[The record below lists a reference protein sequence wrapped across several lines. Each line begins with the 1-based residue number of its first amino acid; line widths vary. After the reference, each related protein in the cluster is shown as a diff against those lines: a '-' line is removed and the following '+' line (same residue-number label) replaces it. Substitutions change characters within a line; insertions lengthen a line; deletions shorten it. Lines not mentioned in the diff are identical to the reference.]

1 MKKNHPFNRS
11 IFILIL
17 LFLTAHSYGQTGLNF
32 QGVARTNNNIILASQ
47 PISLRLSILQ
57 GSSTGIAEY
66 VETRRVTTNAQGLF
80 TAVIGDTGAISTL
93 GNFTTIN
100 WRNTP
105 KFLKIEMDV
114 AASNNFI
121 TMGTTQFQYVAYAQF
136 ANSVDAEN
144 ITGVVPVA
152 RGGTG
157 ANSLSTLK
165 TALALDKV
173 NNTSDLFK
181 PISTA
186 TQTALDLKLNAADT
200 VKYVKQTYLDSALL
214 TKLIITG
221 NAATAT
227 SATTATSA
235 GTASNATKL
244 TTARTIN
251 GVAFDGSADITIT
264 STADAGTLTGATL
277 KSTVTGSSLTSV
289 GTLANLTVTNPIVG
303 SITGN
308 AATATSATTATSAG
322 TASNATKLATARNI
336 NGVAFDGSGDI
347 TITSTADAG
356 TLTGT
361 TLRSTITSSS
371 LTSLG
376 TLTTLTVINPIIGSI
391 TGSATTASTA
401 GNITAT
407 NNNTLTTLPNLTTI
421 GTITTGTW
429 SGTAINAGNLTG
441 TMLASNIVSS
451 SITRVGV
458 LTNTS
463 VNGKLVVGAASEM
476 SNSAILEANS
486 TTKGFLPPRMGFL
499 QRDAIINAERGLLI
513 FCKDCGFY
521 GELQIFNGINWTNIT
536 GGTRLFNI
544 NEKYVPSFGDYF
556 EGGMVA
562 YLLTPSDPGYEA
574 NYYKGFILALN
585 DVENG
590 KRVPINISPYI
601 NAYNSFDNAIGSGST
616 NTDAIIAR
624 LGNTTNHAAGL
635 ARSYRGGGFTDWYLP
650 SASEISAIYE
660 KWNHNTNSVLGEY
673 MDYLS
678 PYSDYGYSTST
689 YDRSDPVYPF
699 RTVLSSIFGQQNYH
713 TDGGDLF
720 FVRPIRNFKVAK

>member
-1 MKKNHPFNRS
+1 
-11 IFILIL
+11 
-17 LFLTAHSYGQTGLNF
+17 
-32 QGVARTNNNIILASQ
+32 
-47 PISLRLSILQ
+47 
-57 GSSTGIAEY
+57 
-66 VETRRVTTNAQGLF
+66 
-80 TAVIGDTGAISTL
+80 
-93 GNFTTIN
+93 
-100 WRNTP
+100 
-105 KFLKIEMDV
+105 
-114 AASNNFI
+114 
-121 TMGTTQFQYVAYAQF
+121 
-136 ANSVDAEN
+136 
-144 ITGVVPVA
+144 
-152 RGGTG
+152 
-157 ANSLSTLK
+157 
-165 TALALDKV
+165 LALDKV
-173 NNTSDLFK
+173 NNTSDLAK

-200 VKYVKQTYLDSALL
+200 VKYVKQSYADSVLLTKFNLKDTVKYTKQAYTDSALQ
-214 TKLIITG
+214 TKLNITG

-227 SATTATSA
+227 SAM
-235 GTASNATKL
+235 KL
-244 TTARTIN
+244 TN
-251 GVAFDGSADITIT
+251 
-264 STADAGTLTGATL
+264 
-277 KSTVTGSSLTSV
+277 
-289 GTLANLTVTNPIVG
+289 
-303 SITGN
+303 
-308 AATATSATTATSAG
+308 
-322 TASNATKLATARNI
+322 ARNI

-347 TITSTADAG
+347 TLSADAG

-391 TGSATTASTA
+391 TGNATTASTA

-441 TMLASNIVSS
+441 TMLASNVVSS

-601 NAYNSFDNAIGSGST
+601 NADNSFDNAIGSGST

-660 KWNHNTNSVLGEY
+660 KWNHNTNSVLAEY

-678 PYSDYGYSTST
+678 PYSEYGYSTST

-699 RTVLSSIFGQQNYH
+699 RTVLFSIFGQQNYH
-713 TDGGDLF
+713 SDGSDLF

>member
-1 MKKNHPFNRS
+1 MKKKHPFNCF
-11 IFILIL
+11 IFRLIL
-17 LFLTAHSYGQTGLNF
+17 LLLTVNSYGQTGLNF
-32 QGVARTNNNIILASQ
+32 QGVARTSNNIILGSQ
-47 PISLRLSILQ
+47 TMSLRLSILQ
-57 GSSTGIAEY
+57 GSATGIAEY

-105 KFLKIEMDV
+105 KFLKIEMDPT
-114 AASNNFI
+114 AGTNFT

-214 TKLIITG
+214 TKLI
-221 NAATAT
+221 
-227 SATTATSA
+227 
-235 GTASNATKL
+235 
-244 TTARTIN
+244 
-251 GVAFDGSADITIT
+251 
-264 STADAGTLTGATL
+264 
-277 KSTVTGSSLTSV
+277 
-289 GTLANLTVTNPIVG
+289 
-303 SITGN
+303 ITGN